1 MSSAVAPNETGMA
14 ALIGKDSDHI
24 QKIIEENKLDLEI
37 ANDNSPMQIVISG
50 TKNEMIKN
58 KNIFL
63 NNNIKKFVELN
74 VSAAFHSRFMIKAE
88 RELSKE
94 IENLK
99 FSFNNIKIISNYDAN
114 AYNETNLIKKN
125 LQNQMSNKVNWTKSV
140 KKLEQ
145 LGEKNILEIGP
156 SKVLSG
162 LINRISK
169 NFVIKSINL
178 ISDI

>member
-1 MSSAVAPNETGMA
+1 
-14 ALIGKDSDHI
+14 
-24 QKIIEENKLDLEI
+24 
-37 ANDNSPMQIVISG
+37 
-50 TKNEMIKN
+50 
-58 KNIFL
+58 
-63 NNNIKKFVELN
+63 
-74 VSAAFHSRFMIKAE
+74 
-88 RELSKE
+88 
-94 IENLK
+94 
-99 FSFNNIKIISNYDAN
+99 
-114 AYNETNLIKKN
+114 
-125 LQNQMSNKVNWTKSV
+125 MSNKVNWTKSV